1 MSAVSKAM
9 YKPLSLATSVL
20 GGILAG
26 AVFQQVWKRIGDDK
40 NAPEPKDLSRSSKEV
55 LIAAACREP
64 SSLLCEPQWIVRGQR
79 ATGPLLTKILGRNA
93 RFGSSSVD
101 DGRDCLDLDQLI
113 VVTEN
118 GHTHQSA
125 RGVVITE
132 RVADY
137 LPRRNQVA

>member
-55 LIAAACREP
+55 LIAAAPAGSHLRCCASRSGSCGGKGLP
-64 SSLLCEPQWIVRGQR
+64 
-79 ATGPLLTKILGRNA
+79 GPC
-93 RFGSSSVD
+93 S
-101 DGRDCLDLDQLI
+101 
-113 VVTEN
+113 
-118 GHTHQSA
+118 
-125 RGVVITE
+125 
-132 RVADY
+132 
-137 LPRRNQVA
+137 